1 MDLSQIKLPSW
12 LAPNLHKLMGIAEE
26 VFGPGTG
33 ARKKAWVR
41 GALLD
46 AARAVDVP
54 SIPNW
59 IENPAK
65 EALVDFLIE
74 VVWSLHFND
83 TDPFDFLR
91 TPRPRA
97 A

>member
-1 MDLSQIKLPSW
+1 MDLSNINLPAW
-12 LAPNLHKLMGIAEE
+12 LPGTVKKLMGLAEE

-33 ARKKAWVR
+33 ATKKAWVR
-41 GALLD
+41 TALLD
-46 AARAVDVP
+46 AAKGVDIA

-65 EALVDFLIE
+65 ELLVDLIID
-74 VVWSLHFND
+74 VIWGLHF
-83 TDPFDFLR
+83 
-91 TPRPRA
+91 RPLDYTGAVVRLQRA

>member
-1 MDLSQIKLPSW
+1 MDLSKVNLPAW
-12 LAPNLHKLMGIAEE
+12 LPGTVRKLMKLAEE

-33 ARKKAWVR
+33 ATKKAWVR
-41 GALLD
+41 SALLD
-46 AARAVDVP
+46 AAKNVDVP

-65 EALVDFLIE
+65 EVLVDSIIE
-74 VVWSLHFND
+74 VIWGLHFQ
-83 TDPFDFLR
+83 PIDFGAALGR
-91 TPRPRA
+91 IQRA

>member
-1 MDLSQIKLPSW
+1 MDLSKINLPAW
-12 LAPNLHKLMGIAEE
+12 LPGTVKKLMNLAEE

-33 ARKKAWVR
+33 ATKKAWVR
-41 GALLD
+41 AALLD
-46 AARAVDVP
+46 AAKAVDIP

-65 EALVDFLIE
+65 EALVDVIIE
-74 VVWSLHFND
+74 VVWGLHFQPID
-83 TDPFDFLR
+83 YTGGVVRFQ
-91 TPRPRA
+91 RA

>member
-1 MDLSQIKLPSW
+1 MDLSTLKLPAW
-12 LAPNLHKLMGIAEE
+12 IAPTLQRLMGLAEE
-26 VFGPGTG
+26 IFGPGTG
-33 ARKKAWVR
+33 ATKKAWVR
-41 GALLD
+41 TALLD
-46 AARAVDVP
+46 AAKAVDIP

-74 VVWSLHFND
+74 VVWGLHFQ
-83 TDPFDFLR
+83 PPDFMR
-91 TPRPRA
+91 VVGRASQRA